1 LQPIE
6 KLSLS
11 KLNFQK
17 MKKKILAIDESKA
30 IRFLLQT
37 VLGQKHQVITAADGC
52 SGLYW
57 LSKRNLPD
65 VIIVDPRLP
74 DMQDWEM
81 LEHLKSSG
89 LYGHIPIIV
98 LSSLPAKETAQKC
111 KELGISHYFQQPFN
125 PVALEHAI
133 DELPVYETK
142 STPTALKAV

>member
-1 LQPIE
+1 
-6 KLSLS
+6 
-11 KLNFQK
+11 

-52 SGLYW
+52 SALYW

-65 VIIVDPRLP
+65 VIIIDPQLP
-74 DMQDWEM
+74 DMQDWEL

-98 LSSLPAKETAQKC
+98 LSSLDTKETQQRC
-111 KELGISHYFQQPFN
+111 KELGITKSFQQPFN
-125 PVALEHAI
+125 PVELESAI
-133 DELPVYETK
+133 EDLLKYE
-142 STPTALKAV
+142 STNASAVLKAV

>member
-1 LQPIE
+1 
-6 KLSLS
+6 
-11 KLNFQK
+11 

-37 VLGQKHQVITAADGC
+37 VLGQKHHVITAADGC
-52 SGLYW
+52 SALYW

-111 KELGISHYFQQPFN
+111 KELGIIHYFQQPFN
-125 PVALEHAI
+125 PVALERAI
-133 DELPVYETK
+133 DELPVYEMK

>member
-1 LQPIE
+1 
-6 KLSLS
+6 
-11 KLNFQK
+11 

-52 SGLYW
+52 SALYW

-65 VIIVDPRLP
+65 VIIIDPQLP
-74 DMQDWEM
+74 DMQDWEL

-98 LSSLPAKETAQKC
+98 LSSLDVKETQQRC
-111 KELGISHYFQQPFN
+111 KELGITQSFQQPFN
-125 PVALEHAI
+125 PVELDKAI
-133 DELPVYETK
+133 EDLLKYENSNA
-142 STPTALKAV
+142 ST

>member
-1 LQPIE
+1 
-6 KLSLS
+6 
-11 KLNFQK
+11 

-52 SGLYW
+52 SALYW

-65 VIIVDPRLP
+65 VIIIDPQLP
-74 DMQDWEM
+74 DMQDWEL

-98 LSSLPAKETAQKC
+98 LSSLNIKEIQQRC
-111 KELGISHYFQQPFN
+111 KELEITKSFQQPFN
-125 PVALEHAI
+125 PVELQDAI
-133 DELPVYETK
+133 EELLKHENNA
-142 STPTALKAV
+142 STRLKAV

>member
-1 LQPIE
+1 
-6 KLSLS
+6 
-11 KLNFQK
+11 

-52 SGLYW
+52 SALYW

-65 VIIVDPRLP
+65 VIIIDPQLP
-74 DMQDWEM
+74 DMQDWEL

-98 LSSLPAKETAQKC
+98 ISSLDVKETQQRC
-111 KELGISHYFQQPFN
+111 KELGITQSFQQPFN
-125 PVALEHAI
+125 PVELDKAI
-133 DELPVYETK
+133 EDLLKYENSNA
-142 STPTALKAV
+142 STVLKAV